1 MDGYRCGVM
10 GDGQA
15 ETSEMASWPGDASE
29 QLAGTGAFRSGGF
42 SINAPITSGD
52 RDKPSIGDD
61 MGPHTSLMGND
72 VVVRIGDDMDSP
84 SSLIGNDAVV
94 HIGNDKDSPSS
105 LIGNVHVG
113 DDIGPDK
120 LSFGV
125 GI

>member
-1 MDGYRCGVM
+1 
-10 GDGQA
+10 
-15 ETSEMASWPGDASE
+15 
-29 QLAGTGAFRSGGF
+29 
-42 SINAPITSGD
+42 
-52 RDKPSIGDD
+52 

-94 HIGNDKDSPSS
+94 HIGDDKDSPSS
-105 LIGNVHVG
+105 LIGNVHIA